1 MANTWLE
8 NSEIVFGL
16 LLEGRISRTLAN
28 PEFFHPPYNEGVKL
42 LKDGLAVEDLI
53 VKVGVDAIRS
63 AHEAAKSLN
72 GLGERDWISILQS
85 SYANHL
91 AATRLE
97 QLSKK
102 LYRGQEIQWSELQVI
117 ARKAQ
122 EATAGTF
129 VPLSQIEPEE
139 IKFIPTGWQAW
150 DDHVI
155 GLPEVGMVLIGG
167 NPGEGKTDLMV
178 RITSAFAERHEDKNV
193 AVFSIEM
200 ILKEIAGRYR
210 QREQLSP
217 EVQSRILLDE
227 SPVSADQV
235 ISKASTIENL
245 GLIAIDFLDLM
256 LKSEKSEGAL
266 SSIYRT
272 LMLGAKELH
281 CPILIL
287 TQLNKYVRGVPTTDD
302 LPYTKDAWALPWMV
316 ATIYNPSRDWGGDTA
331 TVKLP
336 PGQNIAYIAF
346 WKIRGGFKLHPD
358 DAPGAIK
365 IPYTPKYGWG
375 RKNSRWYS
383 LLK

>member
-16 LLEGRISRTLAN
+16 LLDGRISRTLAN
-28 PEFFHPPYNEGVKL
+28 PEIFHPPYNEGVEL
-42 LKDGLAVEDLI
+42 LKTGLAVEELI
-53 VKVGVDAIRS
+53 TKVGIDSIRS

-72 GLGERDWISILQS
+72 GLGDKDWISILQV
-85 SYANHL
+85 SYANHV
-91 AATRLE
+91 AATKLE
-97 QLSKK
+97 QMSKK
-102 LYRGQEIQWSELQVI
+102 LYRGQEVQWSELNSI
-117 ARKAQ
+117 AQKAQ
-122 EATAGTF
+122 EAMIGSF
-129 VPLSQIEPEE
+129 VPLSEIEPEE

-150 DDHVI
+150 DEHVV

-178 RITSAFAERHEDKNV
+178 RLTSAFAEAHPDRNV
-193 AVFSIEM
+193 VVFSIEM

-210 QREQLSP
+210 QREELSS
-217 EVQSRILLDE
+217 EAQARILLDE

-235 ISKASTIENL
+235 ISKASTVENL
-245 GLIAIDFLDLM
+245 GLVAIDFLDLM

-266 SSIYRT
+266 STIYRT

-287 TQLNKYVRGVPTTDD
+287 TQLNKYVKGVPTTDD

-316 ATIYNPSRDWGGDTA
+316 ATIYNPSKDWGNDEA
-331 TVKLP
+331 SIKLP
-336 PGQNIAYIAF
+336 YGQNIAYIAF

-358 DAPGAIK
+358 DSPGAIK
-365 IPYTPKYGWG
+365 IPYMSKHGWG
-375 RKNSRWYS
+375 KKNSKWYS